1 MFSKIKNL
9 RTPLKRSKLLIALNE
24 NEEIGE
30 IEIRGDY
37 EKDKRRISLR
47 ADFGKVAIGPIS
59 PIFNELAP
67 ISIFSMPFSGE
78 IALSISLD
86 EKPDVIFA
94 ALWPLTSL
102 VGIAHKLSGS
112 NSILIFSD
120 HNPLSEQ
127 YYYFNFIQK
136 FCMRIFT
143 NITYRLADHHVSV
156 SNDIRNDLNKY
167 FKLSGSKFVVINNLV
182 TFPKSSSLDSNDF
195 GDLDR
200 IKNFQGYKILSVGQM
215 KEQKNHK
222 LLIDA
227 FKIVTKSYKAI
238 LIIVGSGD
246 MYKET
251 KQYVEANNLF
261 NQVLLPGHS
270 SRITEYYKNAD
281 LFALSSKYEGF
292 GNVLIEA
299 LHFGLPI
306 VSTNC
311 SGGPKEILC
320 DNEFGILVKNYSP
333 QELATGIMQMSAPS
347 PLKIQPSLR
356 TPVISTILFE
366 LYDQVS
372 TLDQS
377 NFAIGGV

>member
-1 MFSKIKNL
+1 MPLAGLEVLTLGLIDQFLKYDLEIDLVLINESEDFHQYLDRNVKVFNFQSKRLLKCIS
-9 RTPLKRSKLLIALNE
+9 PLKNYI
-24 NEEIGE
+24 
-30 IEIRGDY
+30 D
-37 EKDKRRISLR
+37 
-47 ADFGKVAIGPIS
+47 
-59 PIFNELAP
+59 
-67 ISIFSMPFSGE
+67 
-78 IALSISLD
+78 D
-86 EKPDVIFA
+86 EKPDAIFA
-94 ALWPLTSL
+94 ALWPLTSI

-127 YYYFNFIQK
+127 YYYFNFIQT

-143 NITYRLADHHVSV
+143 NITYRLADYHVSV

-167 FKLSGSKFVVINNLV
+167 FKLSGPKFVVINNLV
-182 TFPKSSSLDSNDF
+182 TFPKSSSLNSNDS

-227 FKIVTKSYKAI
+227 FKIVTQSYKAI
-238 LIIVGSGD
+238 LIIVGSGE

-320 DNEFGILVKNYSP
+320 DNEYGILVKNYSP
-333 QELATGIMQMSAPS
+333 QELATGIIQILSGKKFFNKDVLINRAEDFS
-347 PLKIQPSLR
+347 PEKIAAKYLNLIDNSH
-356 TPVISTILFE
+356 
-366 LYDQVS
+366 
-372 TLDQS
+372 
-377 NFAIGGV
+377 